1 LPLVL
6 AQPARWI
13 CPQQPAIK
21 PWPDNFPLGYTVHSV
36 TERAGDTGSF
46 EELAMPHFA
55 RLFNFACWL
64 TAEKAAAED
73 LVQETYMKALR
84 GFSGFQQGTNFRAW
98 IYRILRNT
106 FLTSQA
112 GLKNSTSI
120 DDDEIAFEPSTDVT
134 PEAILIAQVEQE
146 TIRRA
151 LEQLPLNFREVI
163 LLCDLE
169 EMSYQEISQTIGVP
183 IGTVMSRIARAR
195 KSLRTLLGS
204 RKEAT
209 QR

>member
-1 LPLVL
+1 
-6 AQPARWI
+6 
-13 CPQQPAIK
+13 
-21 PWPDNFPLGYTVHSV
+21 
-36 TERAGDTGSF
+36 
-46 EELAMPHFA
+46 
-55 RLFNFACWL
+55 
-64 TAEKAAAED
+64 
-73 LVQETYMKALR
+73 
-84 GFSGFQQGTNFRAW
+84 
-98 IYRILRNT
+98 LRNT
-106 FLTSQA
+106 FLTSQV
-112 GLKNSTSI
+112 GLKNATSI

-151 LEQLPLNFREVI
+151 LEQLPLNSREVI

>member
-1 LPLVL
+1 LPLVS
-6 AQPARWI
+6 AQPARWT
-13 CPQQPAIK
+13 CPQQPAIE
-21 PWPDNFPLGYTVHSV
+21 PWREIFPLGYTVHSV

-64 TAEKAAAED
+64 TADKTSAED

-84 GFSGFQQGTNFRAW
+84 GFSGFQQGTNFRA
-98 IYRILRNT
+98 
-106 FLTSQA
+106 
-112 GLKNSTSI
+112 I
-120 DDDEIAFEPSTDVT
+120 DDDEMPFEPSTDVT

-146 TIRRA
+146 TIQRV
-151 LEQLPLNFREVI
+151 LEQLPVNSREVI

-195 KSLRTLLGS
+195 KSMRTLLGS
-204 RKEAT
+204 RKVAT
-209 QR
+209 Q